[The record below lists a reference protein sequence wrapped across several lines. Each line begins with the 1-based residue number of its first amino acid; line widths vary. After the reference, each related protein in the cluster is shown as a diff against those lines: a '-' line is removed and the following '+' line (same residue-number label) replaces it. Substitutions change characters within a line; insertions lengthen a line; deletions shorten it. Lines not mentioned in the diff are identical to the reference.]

1 MNSTRLPNKVLL
13 KIGDKSM
20 LHLVVNQTRNS
31 KLIDEIIIA
40 TTTSTKD
47 KAIVN
52 FCTKN
57 GLYYFRGS
65 SNDVLDRYYKCA
77 KKFSC
82 DYIVRISSDCPFID
96 SIVIDKVISKF
107 LKNSYDY
114 IGTNLDKVGS
124 KWENATC
131 NFPQGMAVEIC
142 KFNILEKAWKRSK
155 KPSEREHVFPYVQF
169 NPKSF
174 KVSNIKN
181 KIDLSFIRCT
191 VDRKEDLKF
200 VREIRKRIPD
210 SKKIIHISD
219 IVSIIKK
226 EPNLIKINNKI
237 LFDEGYQKSLQADHD
252 FYKRNN
258 IKSFSSFRIQGRKY

>member
-47 KAIVN
+47 KAIAN

-82 DYIVRISSDCPFID
+82 DIIVRISSDSPFID
-96 SIVIDKVISKF
+96 PIVIDKTISKF
-107 LKNSYDY
+107 LQNSYDY
-114 IGTNLDKVGS
+114 IGTNLEKIGN
-124 KWENATC
+124 KWENSLC
-131 NFPQGMAVEIC
+131 NFPHGMTVEIC
-142 KFNILEKAWKRSK
+142 KFKILEKAWKRAK

-169 NPKSF
+169 NPKMF
-174 KVSNIKN
+174 KVSNVKN
-181 KIDLSFIRCT
+181 KTDLSFIRCT

-200 VREIRKRIPD
+200 VREIRKRLPD

-219 IVSIIKK
+219 IIKIIKK
-226 EPNLIKINNKI
+226 EPNLIEINNKI
-237 LFDEGYQKSLQADHD
+237 PFDEGYQKSLQDD
-252 FYKRNN
+252 RNFN
-258 IKSFSSFRIQGRKY
+258 EKK